1 MTATLHAEWIKLR
14 SLRLTWGAAATAL
27 VLMVL
32 MSLVVAASVAA
43 SAANGYDI
51 AMTATRV
58 AADATLLAQL
68 PLIMVAALAIT
79 GEYGSG
85 GIRTTLRATP
95 LRGRLLLAKALVIAG
110 WSLVCGLVLTAVGTA
125 TSLLVMGE
133 TGAFTTSDL
142 VSTLIGVSG
151 YLALVAALTLG
162 VGAAVRN
169 TVITLLTML
178 LLLVAVPTLLEF
190 STAPWILTAREYL
203 PSTAGEA
210 LRTGASDTY
219 PTAIGGIVLT
229 IWTTTALLLG
239 YAMLWLRDA

>member
-1 MTATLHAEWIKLR
+1 MTPTLHAEWIKLR

-32 MSLVVAASVAA
+32 MCLVVAASVAA

-51 AMTATRV
+51 TMTATRV
-58 AADATLLAQL
+58 TADAALLAQL

-79 GEYGSG
+79 GEYGTGS
-85 GIRTTLRATP
+85 IRTTLRATP
-95 LRGRLLLAKALVIAG
+95 LRGRLLLAKTTITAG
-110 WSLVCGLVLTAVGTA
+110 WCLICGLILTLVGTA

-133 TGAFTTSDL
+133 TGAFTSGDL
-142 VSTLIGVSG
+142 ISTLLGVSG
-151 YLALVAALTLG
+151 YLALVGALTVG

-169 TVITLLTML
+169 TVITLLAML

-190 STAPWILTAREYL
+190 STASWILTAREYL

-210 LRTGASDTY
+210 LRTGASDAY
-219 PTAIGGIVLT
+219 PTAIGGVVLA
-229 IWTTTALLLG
+229 IWTTIALFIG